1 MTDSQLRRLAVTMR
15 ELEDGLA
22 EVEAALKK
30 APNLTMTVFKDDVPS
45 AANSAIRELIDT
57 TRTQIRVVM
66 KRYGLSPQVLSNRQR
81 FITKLSILS
90 IDLTKATSRFMRVF
104 GEVPEE
110 ERQPLDDQIGKLI
123 TLVEKMKALLTV

>member
-1 MTDSQLRRLAVTMR
+1 MR

-90 IDLTKATSRFMRVF
+90 IDLTEATSRYMRVF

-123 TLVEKMKALLTV
+123 TLVEKMKALSTV

>member
-1 MTDSQLRRLAVTMR
+1 
-15 ELEDGLA
+15 
-22 EVEAALKK
+22 
-30 APNLTMTVFKDDVPS
+30 
-45 AANSAIRELIDT
+45 
-57 TRTQIRVVM
+57 M

-90 IDLTKATSRFMRVF
+90 IDLTEATFRYMRVF